1 MPATDATVRVA
12 SPAPLRADA
21 ARNRAQVLEAAR
33 LQLSDGDTTL
43 PMNAIARRAGVGVGT
58 VYRHFPT
65 RQSLLEALAQDSFA
79 TLVRETQVAAEDPDR
94 AAGLERML
102 RCALRCQLDYI
113 GLATVLATPDFEC
126 PETLALGEELVRS
139 VTQVLDQARRAGV
152 IRADVEAD
160 DIRRLLTGTYQA
172 VRAGPD
178 PSLHTEPYL
187 QVLLRGLRPGP

>member
-1 MPATDATVRVA
+1 MPATGATVNVV
-12 SPAPLRADA
+12 PAPLRADA

-33 LQLSDGDTTL
+33 QQLSDGDTTL

-65 RQSLLEALAQDSFA
+65 RQSLLETLAQGSFES
-79 TLVRETQVAAEDPDR
+79 LVRETQAAAADPDP

-102 RCALRCQLDYI
+102 RCALHCQLDDV

-126 PETLALGEELVRS
+126 PETLQLGEELVRS
-139 VTQVLDQARRAGV
+139 VSQVLDQARGAGV
-152 IRADVEAD
+152 IRRDVEAD

-172 VRAGPD
+172 VRAGTNPA
-178 PSLHTEPYL
+178 LHTEPYL
-187 QVLLRGLRPGP
+187 QVLLRGLRP